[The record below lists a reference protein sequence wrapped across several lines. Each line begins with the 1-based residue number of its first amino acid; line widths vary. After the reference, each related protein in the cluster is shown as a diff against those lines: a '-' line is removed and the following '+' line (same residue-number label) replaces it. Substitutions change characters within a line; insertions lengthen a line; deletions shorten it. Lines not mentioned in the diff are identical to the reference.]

1 MNILITNPGRKNYF
15 LDFLLDIKK
24 KYINKLN
31 IHIADISN
39 NCSTFHMNKSLHTHI
54 LPSFKNKK
62 KYSNELT
69 NLVKKNQ
76 IKLIIPV
83 TDLDLRILSELKR
96 NLNRINCVPIISDKE
111 IINVCI
117 NKRLTFNFLKKNQLQ
132 TPEVYNNV
140 SAKTIRFPVILK
152 DLEGNGSKGLQLI
165 EKSRDLISKKTK
177 KKLIQKFIYGQ
188 EYNLDILNDLKG
200 QYLDHCCKL
209 KIEMR
214 DGETFKAKIVKNK
227 KIDKLAKVISKKLK
241 HIGNLDCDL
250 IFSKKKFYILDLNPR
265 FGGGYAFTHISG
277 KNYLLKILK
286 LTLNEKYT
294 VKKIPEII
302 IGMKSLN
309 LNYYKC

>member
-1 MNILITNPGRKNYF
+1 
-15 LDFLLDIKK
+15 
-24 KYINKLN
+24 
-31 IHIADISN
+31 
-39 NCSTFHMNKSLHTHI
+39 
-54 LPSFKNKK
+54 
-62 KYSNELT
+62 
-69 NLVKKNQ
+69 
-76 IKLIIPV
+76 
-83 TDLDLRILSELKR
+83 
-96 NLNRINCVPIISDKE
+96 
-111 IINVCI
+111 
-117 NKRLTFNFLKKNQLQ
+117 
-132 TPEVYNNV
+132 
-140 SAKTIRFPVILK
+140 
-152 DLEGNGSKGLQLI
+152 
-165 EKSRDLISKKTK
+165 
-177 KKLIQKFIYGQ
+177 
-188 EYNLDILNDLKG
+188 
-200 QYLDHCCKL
+200 
-209 KIEMR
+209 MR